1 MSTVKM
7 CEICGREVT
16 SRSQS
21 QKRLSKVFKNKLK
34 EKKQLFFFYSIFLL
48 AIVKNH
54 SCDIQ

>member
-34 EKKQLFFFYSIFLL
+34 EKKTIIFLL
-48 AIVKNH
+48 FYIFVSYSKK
-54 SCDIQ
+54 SLL